1 MLYLPFPCGSPQ
13 PRSITGKL
21 MPRYFLSKA
30 FVLSSLKRLK
40 NQWSLW
46 IAVLDSPLEVV
57 SENDLDSRAAVSR
70 ATGFFL
76 FIYTVVLLLRIP
88 LFDVFLGLD
97 MHAPLNLLAL
107 LVLNAVSIAVFVLVF
122 LGCTKILL
130 GRGSLRSTAV
140 TGIYLT
146 AFWPVFLLT
155 SYLSGMRLQLHA
167 SLTGRV
173 SGWAFMEPVTGLVAV
188 AMLLFLFFYL
198 IVKSVPAVKYVQ
210 RIGNI
215 RAIVICGFGYALA
228 FEVQNWL
235 VLKLLFEFMRL
246 TG

>member
-1 MLYLPFPCGSPQ
+1 
-13 PRSITGKL
+13 
-21 MPRYFLSKA
+21 
-30 FVLSSLKRLK
+30 
-40 NQWSLW
+40 
-46 IAVLDSPLEVV
+46 
-57 SENDLDSRAAVSR
+57 
-70 ATGFFL
+70 
-76 FIYTVVLLLRIP
+76 VVLLLRIP
-88 LFDVFLGLD
+88 LFDVVLGLD

-122 LGCTKILL
+122 FGCTKILL
-130 GRGSLRSTAV
+130 GRGSLRSTAI

-155 SYLSGMRLQLHA
+155 SYLSGMRLQLRA
-167 SLTGRV
+167 SLSGRI
-173 SGWAFMEPVTGLVAV
+173 SGWSFMEPVTGLVAV

>member
-1 MLYLPFPCGSPQ
+1 MA
-13 PRSITGKL
+13 GKL

-30 FVLSSLKRLK
+30 SVLSGWRRLGD
-40 NQWSLW
+40 QWFLW
-46 IAVLDSPLEVV
+46 IAVLGSPLAVV

-76 FIYTVVLLLRIP
+76 FVYAVVLLLRIP
-88 LFDVFLGLD
+88 LFDVFLGVD

-107 LVLNAVSIAVFVLVF
+107 LVLNAVSIAVFVLVLYGF
-122 LGCTKILL
+122 IKILL
-130 GRGSLRSTAV
+130 GRGSLRSTAI

-146 AFWPVFLLT
+146 AFWPMFLLM
-155 SYLSGMRLQLHA
+155 SYLSGMNLQLRA
-167 SLTGRV
+167 SLSARV
-173 SGWAFMEPVTGLVAV
+173 SAWSFIEPVTGLAAV

-198 IVKSVPAVKYVQ
+198 IVKSVPAIKYVQ

-215 RAIVICGFGYALA
+215 RAIIICGFGYVLA

-235 VLKLLFEFMRL
+235 VLKLLSEFMSL